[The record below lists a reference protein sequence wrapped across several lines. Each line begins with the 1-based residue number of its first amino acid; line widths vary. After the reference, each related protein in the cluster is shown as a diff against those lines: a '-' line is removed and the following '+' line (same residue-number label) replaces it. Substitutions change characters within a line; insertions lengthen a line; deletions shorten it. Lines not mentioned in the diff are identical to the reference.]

1 MTPSRQPIR
10 RCSRT
15 ATLSL
20 CVAGLLASFA
30 GVGGCQSA
38 NKSPERVQQV
48 RETLQRDNPGA
59 AVGRVIYTLTEDG
72 KPKPDK
78 HRPYTAVG
86 DLPVQEIKRGGLVTF
101 VDVGSGK
108 SINSGV
114 VADLYVDSIGVRYDP
129 SGKRPPT
136 SGDLAVVFKG
146 Q

>member
-10 RCSRT
+10 RSMRA
-15 ATLSL
+15 ATLAL
-20 CVAGLLASFA
+20 CAAGLLASLI

-38 NKSPERVQQV
+38 KKSPERVQQV

-59 AVGRVIYTLTEDG
+59 AIGRVIYTLTEDR

-86 DLPVQEIKRGGLVTF
+86 DVPVQEIKRGGLVTF

-114 VADLYVDSIGVRYDP
+114 VADIYADSIGVRYDP
-129 SGKRPPT
+129 SGKRPPA